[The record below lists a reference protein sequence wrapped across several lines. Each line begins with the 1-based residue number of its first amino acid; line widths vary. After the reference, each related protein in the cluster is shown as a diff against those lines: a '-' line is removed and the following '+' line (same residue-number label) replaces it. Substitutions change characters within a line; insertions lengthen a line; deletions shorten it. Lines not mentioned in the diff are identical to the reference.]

1 MIFTKSLPCS
11 LITQNPKPAKGLA
24 VLQRSLS
31 SALQIK
37 YAVTASH
44 SGDFLSPK
52 LSGIVKCKA
61 YAKGPSRLVWKAG
74 ERLRAAAKRPV
85 ALGSRH
91 WSPAM
96 RPMPEVEPGAGQ
108 SKRPAQCQWVE

>member
-1 MIFTKSLPCS
+1 MCYPAIVIDSTIFILKYMIFTKSLPCS

-61 YAKGPSRLVWKAG
+61 YAKGAISPSLEGRRTASSSS
-74 ERLRAAAKRPV
+74 EMP
-85 ALGSRH
+85 
-91 WSPAM
+91 WSA
-96 RPMPEVEPGAGQ
+96 
-108 SKRPAQCQWVE
+108 WVEALESGDATHA